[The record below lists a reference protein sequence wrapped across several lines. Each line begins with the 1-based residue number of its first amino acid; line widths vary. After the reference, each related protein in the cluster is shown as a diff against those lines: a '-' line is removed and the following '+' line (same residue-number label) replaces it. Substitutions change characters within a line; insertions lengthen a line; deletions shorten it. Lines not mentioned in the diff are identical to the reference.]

1 MRQSSEKF
9 MDALLEEN
17 TPPAE
22 NNIPDLSKQIAE
34 AIDRKMEQAMAKYN
48 EEIAKINLPSKEVEE
63 PNNNIIKEDLE
74 NGNTEE
80 GAEGGSDGECDS

>member
-17 TPPAE
+17 KPPAE

-48 EEIAKINLPSKEVEE
+48 EEISKINLPTKEVET
-63 PNNNIIKEDLE
+63 PNNNDKEDLE

-80 GAEGGSDGECDS
+80 GAEGSDGECDS

>member
-17 TPPAE
+17 TPPAS
-22 NNIPDLSKQIAE
+22 NNIPDLSQQIAE
-34 AIDRKMEQAMAKYN
+34 AIDRKMEQAMEKFN
-48 EEIAKINLPSKEVEE
+48 QEIAKINLPGKEVET
-63 PNNNIIKEDLE
+63 PNNNDKEDLE

-80 GAEGGSDGECDS
+80 GAEGSSDGECDS

>member
-17 TPPAE
+17 KPPAE
-22 NNIPDLSKQIAE
+22 NNIPDLSQQIAE

-48 EEIAKINLPSKEVEE
+48 EEIAKINLPTKEVET
-63 PNNNIIKEDLE
+63 PNNNDKEDLE

-80 GAEGGSDGECDS
+80 GAEGSDGECDS

>member
-17 TPPAE
+17 TTPAE
-22 NNIPDLSKQIAE
+22 NNIPDLSQQIAE

-48 EEIAKINLPSKEVEE
+48 EEIAKINLPTKEVET
-63 PNNNIIKEDLE
+63 PNNNDKEDLE

-80 GAEGGSDGECDS
+80 GAEGSSDGECDS

>member
-17 TPPAE
+17 TPPASD
-22 NNIPDLSKQIAE
+22 NIPDLSKQIAE

-48 EEIAKINLPSKEVEE
+48 EEIAKINLPTKEVET
-63 PNNNIIKEDLE
+63 PNNNDKEDLE

-80 GAEGGSDGECDS
+80 GAEGSDGECDS